1 MEKKHSLSEMMQES
15 MDKVREMVDSNTI
28 VGEPIQTPDGVTL
41 IPVSRLS
48 FGFASGGSDFAA
60 KNQKPETKNSFGGGS
75 GAGVK
80 VEPVAFLVVKD
91 GFVRLLPVA
100 PPPASTVDRVI
111 DAAPDLFDKVTGYID
126 QKKAEKAVEEE
137 LSDTGL

>member
-1 MEKKHSLSEMMQES
+1 MSENSHPINELMSTTMEKI
-15 MDKVREMVDSNTI
+15 REMVDANTI
-28 VGEPIQTPDGVTL
+28 VGQPIQTQDGVTL

-48 FGFASGGSDFAA
+48 FGFASGGSDFAT
-60 KNQKPETKNSFGGGS
+60 KNQKPEGKNSFGGGS

-100 PPPASTVDRVI
+100 PPPASTVDRI
-111 DAAPDLFDKVTGYID
+111 IELAPDMFDKVTGYID
-126 QKKAEKAVEEE
+126 KKTEPQQPEIVE
-137 LSDTGL
+137 G

>member
-1 MEKKHSLSEMMQES
+1 MNENGYPINELLSTTMQ
-15 MDKVREMVDSNTI
+15 KVRELMDANTI
-28 VGEPIQTPDGVTL
+28 VGQPIQTQDGVTL
-41 IPVSRLS
+41 IPVSRVS
-48 FGFASGGSDFAA
+48 MGFAGGGSDFAT
-60 KNQKPETKNSFGGGS
+60 KNQKPEGKNCFGGGT

-111 DAAPDLFDKVTGYID
+111 DMAPEIFDKVTGYID
-126 QKKAEKAVEEE
+126 KKTDPEVSEPGE
-137 LSDTGL
+137 G

>member
-1 MEKKHSLSEMMQES
+1 MSENSHPINELLSTTMQ
-15 MDKVREMVDSNTI
+15 KVRELVDANTI
-28 VGEPIQTPDGVTL
+28 VGQPIQTQDGVTL

-48 FGFASGGSDFAA
+48 MGFAGGGSDFAA
-60 KNQKPETKNSFGGGS
+60 KNQKPEGKNSFGGGT

-100 PPPASTVDRVI
+100 PPPATTLDRAI
-111 DAAPDLFDKVTGYID
+111 ELAPELFDKVTGYID
-126 QKKAEKAVEEE
+126 KKTAPADPEVVE
-137 LSDTGL
+137 G

>member
-1 MEKKHSLSEMMQES
+1 MNENSHPINELLSTTMQ
-15 MDKVREMVDSNTI
+15 KVRELVDANTI
-28 VGEPIQTPDGVTL
+28 VGQPIQTQDGVTL

-48 FGFASGGSDFAA
+48 FGFAGGGSDFTT
-60 KNQKPETKNSFGGGS
+60 KNQKPEGKNSFGGGT

-100 PPPASTVDRVI
+100 PPPATTVDRVI
-111 DAAPDLFDKVTGYID
+111 DMAPEIFDKVTGYID
-126 QKKAEKAVEEE
+126 KKTAPADSGAAEE
-137 LSDTGL
+137 